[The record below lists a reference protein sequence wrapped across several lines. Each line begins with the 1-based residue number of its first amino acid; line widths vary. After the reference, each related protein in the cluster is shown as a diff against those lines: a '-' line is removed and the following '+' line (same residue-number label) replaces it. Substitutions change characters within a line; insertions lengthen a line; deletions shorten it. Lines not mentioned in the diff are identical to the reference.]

1 MLVVLNVWWDCVLLW
16 WLWIPVGPCT
26 TELSDACWKRLTPA
40 YESERCTFLPNFA
53 FRYFMLGVLCRPA
66 TSCQQLEVTWWPW
79 GTNAYYWS
87 SSFSSL
93 CEWSIVPS
101 SVWLNCVSLG
111 NSDIKHSGRNVYTS
125 SPGKKQMPLAL
136 QFIAIIIPANS
147 CKYRIKHDSV
157 LTNPLSPLLQS

>member
-1 MLVVLNVWWDCVLLW
+1 MSSHSLCWTYHLLW
-16 WLWIPVGPCT
+16 EYSPLFQTLCSPLGCAQGCIIQHKVSPT
-26 TELSDACWKRLTPA
+26 TITVFCREEMGS
-40 YESERCTFLPNFA
+40 
-53 FRYFMLGVLCRPA
+53 FMLRVLCRPA

-147 CKYRIKHDSV
+147 CKYRIKHNSV
-157 LTNPLSPLLQS
+157 LTNSLSPLLQS